1 MIIYGVNPIRE
12 AIRANPRKLK
22 VIIVASTQRDR
33 VKKLVEE
40 AEDAGVKIRFAPAAQ
55 VDRMAPGRTHNGV
68 VAEVAEAVY
77 VDFDDVVGSDQTRFV
92 LILDG
97 IQDPQNLG
105 AILRVADGFGVNLVV
120 LPEHESAGLT
130 PAAVK
135 ASAGASEWMPVAQVT
150 NLSRAIEKLK
160 AHEFWVYGADGEGE
174 PLQTFDLKGKVAL
187 VMGNEGKGIRRNV
200 LEHCDRT
207 VAIPTVGRVESLNV
221 STAAAVLA
229 YEVWRQN
236 NSQ

>member
-1 MIIYGVNPIRE
+1 MIIYGVNPVRE
-12 AIRANPRKLK
+12 AIRANP
-22 VIIVASTQRDR
+22 
-33 VKKLVEE
+33 KKLRLVTVANSQRNRLQALVDE
-40 AEDAGVKIRFAPAAQ
+40 AHRAGVRVRFAPPAQ

-68 VAEVAEAVY
+68 VAEVAEASY
-77 VDFDDVVGSDQTRFV
+77 VDFDDAVASAETRFV

-120 LPEHESAGLT
+120 LPEHDSAGLT

-135 ASAGASEWMPVAQVT
+135 ASAGATEWVPVAQVT
-150 NLSRAIEKLK
+150 NLARAIEKLK
-160 AHEFWVYGADGEGE
+160 EREFWVYGADGSGE
-174 PLQTFDLKGKVAL
+174 PLHTFDLKGKVAI

-200 LEHCDRT
+200 LEHCDRSI
-207 VAIPTVGRVESLNV
+207 AIPTVGKVESLNV

-236 NSQ
+236 QQ